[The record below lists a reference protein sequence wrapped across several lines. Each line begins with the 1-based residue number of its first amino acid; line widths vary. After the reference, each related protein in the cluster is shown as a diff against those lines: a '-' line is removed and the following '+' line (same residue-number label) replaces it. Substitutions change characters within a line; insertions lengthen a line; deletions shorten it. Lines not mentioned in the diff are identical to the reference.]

1 MKTVSKGLAAAV
13 LVVTGLTVSAVP
25 ARAEVDLQS
34 LLREG
39 LLGAGV
45 GAISAGVGKGNAGT
59 GALVG
64 AGTQIIGGSLLSFL
78 TTPSSSQGRTV
89 YAQQQQVVAA
99 QPVYYAQPQP
109 VYTQPTYTQPTYSQ
123 PVYSQPVAPE
133 PVYSYSQPSAPVYT
147 YSTPAASQDESGKKI
162 LKQGLLGAGVG
173 ALSAGVGKGNA
184 GTGALVGAGTS
195 VIGGALLDFLTGSPT
210 ATQTQSQPVYYTS
223 NVQPARTV
231 KAAGT
236 SSVWGS
242 GASNLNQRRIVRT
255 YDAEGN
261 LVSEEEFWQ

>member
-13 LVVTGLTVSAVP
+13 LVVTGLTVSAGP

-78 TTPSSSQGRTV
+78 TAPSSSQGRTV

-99 QPVYYAQPQP
+99 QPVYYTQPQP
-109 VYTQPTYTQPTYSQ
+109 VYAQPAYSQ
-123 PVYSQPVAPE
+123 PVYSQSVTAE
-133 PVYSYSQPSAPVYT
+133 PVYT
-147 YSTPAASQDESGKKI
+147 YSQPSTQVYTYSAPAASQDESGKKI

-195 VIGGALLDFLTGSPT
+195 VIGGALFDFLTGPST
-210 ATQTQSQPVYYTS
+210 ASQSQPVYYTS

-231 KAAGT
+231 QTAGT
-236 SSVWGS
+236 SSVWGT
-242 GASNLNQRRIVRT
+242 GKPGPTTQRRIVRT
-255 YDAEGN
+255 YDSEGN

>member
-13 LVVTGLTVSAVP
+13 LVVTGLTVSAGP

-99 QPVYYAQPQP
+99 QPVYYTQAQP
-109 VYTQPTYTQPTYSQ
+109 VYTQP
-123 PVYSQPVAPE
+123 VYSQPAAPE
-133 PVYSYSQPSAPVYT
+133 PVYTYSQPSVPVYT
-147 YSTPAASQDESGKKI
+147 YSAPAASQDESGKKI

-195 VIGGALLDFLTGSPT
+195 VIGGALFDFLTGPS
-210 ATQTQSQPVYYTS
+210 ASSQTQPVYYTT
-223 NVQPARTV
+223 NIQPART
-231 KAAGT
+231 AG
-236 SSVWGS
+236 SSSIAKSSAWGA
-242 GASNLNQRRIVRT
+242 GASNLTQRRIVRT

>member
-13 LVVTGLTVSAVP
+13 LVVTGLTVSAGP

-99 QPVYYAQPQP
+99 QPVYYTQTQP
-109 VYTQPTYTQPTYSQ
+109 VYTQPAYTQ
-123 PVYSQPVAPE
+123 PVYSQPVAAE
-133 PVYSYSQPSAPVYT
+133 PVYTYSQPSAPVYT
-147 YSTPAASQDESGKKI
+147 YSAPAASQDESGKKI

-195 VIGGALLDFLTGSPT
+195 VIGGALLDFLTGPST
-210 ATQTQSQPVYYTS
+210 TSQAQTQPVYYTS

-236 SSVWGS
+236 SSAWGTS
-242 GASNLNQRRIVRT
+242 ASNLTQRRIVRT